1 MLHDVDS
8 IKTMNQLNF
17 GLEERT
23 YTAVRRE
30 LRSYIFCRSQSYT
43 VQKF

>member
-8 IKTMNQLNF
+8 IKTMNQLSF

-23 YTAVRRE
+23 YTAVRHE
-30 LRSYIFCRSQSYT
+30 LRS
-43 VQKF
+43 